1 MTRRYADGNLTLM
14 EVVAVVFGYLLGSI
28 PFALLLTRPHGIA
41 LRTVGSGNPGA
52 ANVLRAAGVGP
63 AVAVML
69 LDAAKGAVAV
79 MAARLVSGDAALV
92 TSAGMAAIVGHIYPV
107 WCGFRGGKGV
117 AVSAGVFALLAPLA
131 TAIAVLVFA
140 GTIAA
145 TRFIS
150 AGSIAGALAL
160 PVAAAAGHAPNP
172 VEAGAL
178 LAAALVIVRHRDNVS
193 RLMAGTERRIGL
205 RL

>member
-1 MTRRYADGNLTLM
+1 MTAARVISGDLA
-14 EVVAVVFGYLLGSI
+14 VVA
-28 PFALLLTRPHGIA
+28 
-41 LRTVGSGNPGA
+41 
-52 ANVLRAAGVGP
+52 
-63 AVAVML
+63 
-69 LDAAKGAVAV
+69 
-79 MAARLVSGDAALV
+79 
-92 TSAGMAAIVGHIYPV
+92 SAGLAAIIGHIYPV

-117 AVSAGVFALLAPLA
+117 AASAGVFAVLAPLA
-131 TAIAVLVFA
+131 TAIAALVFV

-160 PVAAAAGHAPNP
+160 PVAAAIGNVPTP
-172 VEAGAL
+172 VEAATL
-178 LAAALVIVRHRDNVS
+178 LAAAMVIIRHRDNVS

>member
-1 MTRRYADGNLTLM
+1 MDI
-14 EVVAVVFGYLLGSI
+14 VAIVFGYLLGSI
-28 PFALLLTRPHGIA
+28 PFALLLTRRQGIE
-41 LRTVGSGNPGA
+41 LRNVGSRNPGA
-52 ANVLRAAGVGP
+52 ANVLRSAGIGP

-69 LDAAKGAVAV
+69 LDAAKGTFAVA
-79 MAARLVSGDAALV
+79 AARLMSDDVAVATG
-92 TSAGMAAIVGHIYPV
+92 AGLAAIVGHIYPV

-117 AVSAGVFALLAPLA
+117 AASAGVFAVLAPLA
-131 TAIAVLVFA
+131 TAIATLVFVA
-140 GTIAA
+140 TTAA

-160 PVAAAAGHAPNP
+160 PVAAAVGHLPNP
-172 VEAGAL
+172 VVAGTL
-178 LAAALVIVRHRDNVS
+178 LAAAIVLVRHRDNVS

>member
-1 MTRRYADGNLTLM
+1 MTSITI
-14 EVVAVVFGYLLGSI
+14 VIGYLLGSI
-28 PFALLLTRPHGIA
+28 PFALLLTRRQGIE
-41 LRTVGSGNPGA
+41 LRNVGSRNPGA
-52 ANVLRAAGVGP
+52 ANVLRSAGIGP

-69 LDAAKGAVAV
+69 LDAGKGTAAVA
-79 MAARLVSGDAALV
+79 AARLMSDDVVVV
-92 TSAGMAAIVGHIYPV
+92 TSAGLAAIVGHIYPV

-117 AVSAGVFALLAPLA
+117 AASAGVFALLAPLA
-131 TAIAVLVFA
+131 TAIAVLVFV

-160 PVAAAAGHAPNP
+160 PVAAAVGNQPNP
-172 VEAGAL
+172 VVAGAL
-178 LAAALVIVRHRDNVS
+178 LAAAIVLVRHRGNVS
-193 RLMAGTERRIGL
+193 RLMAGSERRIGL

>member
-1 MTRRYADGNLTLM
+1 M
-14 EVVAVVFGYLLGSI
+14 EAVAVVFGYLLGSI
-28 PFALLLTRPHGIA
+28 PFALLLTRRRGIE
-41 LRTVGSGNPGA
+41 LRNVGSGNPGA
-52 ANVLRAAGVGP
+52 ANVLRSVGVGS

-69 LDAAKGAVAV
+69 LDAAKGMVAV
-79 MAARLVSGDAALV
+79 TAARAISDDVAVV
-92 TSAGMAAIVGHIYPV
+92 TSAGIAAIVGHIYPV

-117 AVSAGVFALLAPLA
+117 AASAGVFAVLAPLA
-131 TAIAVLVFA
+131 TAAAALVFVV
-140 GTIAA
+140 TIAA

-160 PVAAAAGHAPNP
+160 PVAAAAANLPNP
-172 VEAGAL
+172 VVAGTL
-178 LAAALVIVRHRDNVS
+178 LAAVIVLVRHRDNVS